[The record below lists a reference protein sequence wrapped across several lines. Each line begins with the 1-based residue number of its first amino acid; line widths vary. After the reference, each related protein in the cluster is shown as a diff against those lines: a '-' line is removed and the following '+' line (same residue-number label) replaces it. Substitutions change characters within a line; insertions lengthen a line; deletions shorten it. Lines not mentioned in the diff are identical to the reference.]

1 MAYVVRTIGE
11 QVYQNIWLDIRDGVF
26 APGAKLTIKA
36 LEERLGVSSSP
47 IREAL
52 SRLQQDG
59 VIEYQPNIGM
69 RVLEYSAEDIREL
82 YSLMAELDVL
92 ALHFAFGGPL
102 RTELLKALP
111 LHQKEALAALSAP
124 NPALWEKLSDEF
136 HLLFYQYC
144 QNSRLCSIAEKM
156 RMQLTF
162 FSFRYQKEAPNRE
175 QIQKEH
181 DAIIT
186 LLLKKDLSAAEQAL
200 RSHYKTSMKFAE
212 QALLNGL
219 SSKQVSLTDSL
230 TAH

>member
-1 MAYVVRTIGE
+1 MAGVVRTIGE

-26 APGAKLTIKA
+26 APGTKLTVKA

-69 RVLEYSAEDIREL
+69 RVLEYSAKDIREL

-92 ALHFAFGGPL
+92 ALHFAFDGPQQ
-102 RTELLKALP
+102 RELLEALSQ
-111 LHQKEALAALSAP
+111 HRKEANAAL
-124 NPALWEKLSDEF
+124 ALSQTSVWEKLSDEF
-136 HLLFYQYC
+136 HLLFYKYC
-144 QNSRLCSIAEKM
+144 QNSRLCVIAEKM

-162 FSFRYQKEAPNRE
+162 FSYRYQKEAPNRE

-181 DAIIT
+181 ETVIT

-200 RSHYKTSMKFAE
+200 RSHYRTSMMLASHTVF
-212 QALLNGL
+212 
-219 SSKQVSLTDSL
+219 
-230 TAH
+230 